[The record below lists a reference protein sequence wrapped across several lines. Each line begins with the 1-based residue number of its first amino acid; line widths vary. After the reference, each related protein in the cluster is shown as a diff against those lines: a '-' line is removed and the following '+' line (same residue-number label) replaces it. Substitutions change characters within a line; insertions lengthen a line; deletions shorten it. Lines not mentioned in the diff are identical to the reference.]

1 MRQKFSV
8 TVADVPMTISCEE
21 TEESIQKAETELDT
35 GMRALL
41 DAPGSNCN
49 KMEAAILL
57 ALDYCTRLA
66 HAKER
71 VRELEDYVNAADPNG
86 DQFGASLLRGENER
100 LRGELE
106 VSRSVNDT
114 LLEDNTTL
122 YSLHAKSEKQ
132 ITDANARADR
142 MHDQVLAL
150 MKEVQDLRGKLAS
163 TCVETR
169 DLPEG
174 LGKTEPAVEVPM
186 TDKEKEVAERYAKQA
201 EATEAAKTA
210 EAAETAKT
218 AEATQQ

>member
-21 TEESIQKAETELDT
+21 TEEVIAKAQSELDA

-41 DAPGSNCN
+41 DAPGSHCN

-66 HAKER
+66 HAKDR

-106 VSRSVNDT
+106 VSRGVNET
-114 LLEDNTTL
+114 LSEDNNTL

-132 ITDANARADR
+132 IAEANARADR

-150 MKEVQDLRGKLAS
+150 MAEVQDLRGKLAAA
-163 TCVETR
+163 CVETR

-174 LGKTEPAVEVPM
+174 IGETEPAVTVPM
-186 TDKEKEVAERYAKQA
+186 TENETEVAKRYEKQA
-201 EATEAAKTA
+201 ESISAGA
-210 EAAETAKT
+210 EA
-218 AEATQQ
+218 Q

>member
-1 MRQKFSV
+1 MRQKFNV

-21 TEESIQKAETELDT
+21 TEEVIAGAQSELDA

-57 ALDYCTRLA
+57 ALDYCTRLT
-66 HAKER
+66 HAKDR

-100 LRGELE
+100 LRAELE
-106 VSRSVNDT
+106 VSRGVNET
-114 LLEDNTTL
+114 LSEDNNTL

-132 ITDANARADR
+132 IAEANARADR

-150 MKEVQDLRGKLAS
+150 MAEVQDLRGKLAA

-169 DLPEG
+169 NLPEG
-174 LGKTEPAVEVPM
+174 IGSTEPAVEVPM
-186 TDKEKEVAERYAKQA
+186 TEKEKETAARYENRAEGISAG
-201 EATEAAKTA
+201 TA
-210 EAAETAKT
+210 N
-218 AEATQQ
+218 